1 MPGLSWPM
9 AEERMKGPQEADIP
23 PMARTPADEVLVGRT
38 TGHSVLQGH
47 KEGASERGPAS
58 VQSSAVTMAPL

>member
-1 MPGLSWPM
+1 M

-23 PMARTPADEVLVGRT
+23 PMARTPADEVLVERT